1 MFAKENET
9 IVKTGSTRESFSA
22 SQNKFESA
30 DVVLLINTKD
40 YEHFSCATI
49 ADCK

>member
-9 IVKTGSTRESFSA
+9 IVKTRNTRESFSE
-22 SQNKFESA
+22 SQNKFVGA
-30 DVVLLINTKD
+30 DVVFSINTKD
-40 YEHFSCATI
+40 YENFSSATI